1 MGETEYDI
9 VKAVMNLT
17 IDSISKNLDKTNKE
31 KSCIKIQ
38 SWYRGIRQRNHLLP
52 LIIYRIKK
60 FLKSQNIKLCKN
72 SKDGRNNSCD
82 DEEIII
88 NLLKDEFK
96 NLIKVPGPRMWY
108 DILVYDKRYKWLP
121 VNIKTT
127 TTKTSDNTGNLAM
140 CVYAFTDHDLG
151 LDNLIH
157 YSNGNMSKILVEK
170 LKKEEYNKISKKD
183 YYFLVVN
190 KNDTKDIIVNS
201 AKGLTDLTPNLNNLP
216 FQVCW
221 ARNREFRY
229 KNIKD
234 SVKMLLECFQ
244 KPKPGWREKFMEEIR
259 KL

>member
-1 MGETEYDI
+1 
-9 VKAVMNLT
+9 
-17 IDSISKNLDKTNKE
+17 
-31 KSCIKIQ
+31 
-38 SWYRGIRQRNHLLP
+38 
-52 LIIYRIKK
+52 
-60 FLKSQNIKLCKN
+60 
-72 SKDGRNNSCD
+72 
-82 DEEIII
+82 
-88 NLLKDEFK
+88 
-96 NLIKVPGPRMWY
+96 MWY

-201 AKGLTDLTPNLNNLP
+201 AKGLTEPTPNINNLP
-216 FQVCW
+216 FQVC
-221 ARNREFRY
+221 
-229 KNIKD
+229 
-234 SVKMLLECFQ
+234 
-244 KPKPGWREKFMEEIR
+244 
-259 KL
+259 